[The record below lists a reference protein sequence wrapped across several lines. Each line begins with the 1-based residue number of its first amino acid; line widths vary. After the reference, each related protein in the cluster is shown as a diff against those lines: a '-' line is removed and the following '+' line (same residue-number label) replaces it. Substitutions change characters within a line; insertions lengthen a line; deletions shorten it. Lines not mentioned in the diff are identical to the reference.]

1 MSKSIIAYIVD
12 YHKSLSN
19 INYEDDVNRIWILKD
34 YYIDKLQKNKMRKDE
49 REDLIL
55 LLKLI

>member
-1 MSKSIIAYIVD
+1 MQAIIQYIVD

-19 INYEDDVNRIWILKD
+19 VNYEKEVHRIWILKD
-34 YYIDKLQKNKMRKDE
+34 YYIDKLEKNKMRKGE

-55 LLKLI
+55 LLKLL

>member
-1 MSKSIIAYIVD
+1 MKSIIRYIIE

-19 INYEDDVNRIWILKD
+19 INYEDEINRIWILKD
-34 YYIDKLQKNKMRKDE
+34 YYIDKLEKNKMRKSE

-55 LLKLI
+55 LLKLL